1 MKLIS
6 RKSLVAV
13 ACSAAMITGATV
25 APAMAADLP
34 ALGSS
39 VGTTDKKDDAKKD
52 DEKKEDGKKEEGKKE
67 DGKGNNNAAAGS
79 AATPKEMGEWAKAI
93 AAIISTLTA
102 IWTFVQKFLLKK

>member
-25 APAMAADLP
+25 APAMAEEAP
-34 ALGSS
+34 ASTTANKPAGISSDISKAFQGSS
-39 VGTTDKKDDAKKD
+39 DTKEKTTTQAGDKDP
-52 DEKKEDGKKEEGKKE
+52 
-67 DGKGNNNAAAGS
+67 AAGS
-79 AATPKEMGEWAKAI
+79 AATPKEMGEWAKAV

>member
-25 APAMAADLP
+25 APAMAEEAPATTTPAPGISSDLF
-34 ALGSS
+34 AGAKGSS
-39 VGTTDKKDDAKKD
+39 DAAAKTTTQAGDKDP
-52 DEKKEDGKKEEGKKE
+52 
-67 DGKGNNNAAAGS
+67 AAGS
-79 AATPKEMGEWAKAI
+79 ATNPKEMGEWAKAV

>member
-13 ACSAAMITGATV
+13 ACSAAMITGTAV
-25 APAMAADLP
+25 APAMAADATPTTTP
-34 ALGSS
+34 APGISSDLFAGAKGSS
-39 VGTTDKKDDAKKD
+39 DNKTAEKTT
-52 DEKKEDGKKEEGKKE
+52 
-67 DGKGNNNAAAGS
+67 GNNDAGNEGS
-79 AATPKEMGEWAKAI
+79 ATTPKEMGEWAKAV

>member
-25 APAMAADLP
+25 APAMAAEKP
-34 ALGSS
+34 ATISSQLGNL
-39 VGTTDKKDDAKKD
+39 GKKDDATTTTTATTGTSESK
-52 DEKKEDGKKEEGKKE
+52 
-67 DGKGNNNAAAGS
+67 AAEPAGS
-79 AATPKEMGEWAKAI
+79 VESPKELGEWAKAV

>member
-25 APAMAADLP
+25 APAMAADAP
-34 ALGSS
+34 ATTTNNAPTISSDFGKFMAGSS
-39 VGTTDKKDDAKKD
+39 DTK
-52 DEKKEDGKKEEGKKE
+52 EKKKEATT
-67 DGKGNNNAAAGS
+67 GNNAGKNES
-79 AATPKEMGEWAKAI
+79 SSPAQMGEWAKAI
-93 AAIISTLTA
+93 AAVISTLTA

>member
-25 APAMAADLP
+25 APAMAVDLP

-52 DEKKEDGKKEEGKKE
+52 DEKKEDGKKE

-79 AATPKEMGEWAKAI
+79 VESPKELGEWAKAV

>member
-25 APAMAADLP
+25 APAMAADAGAPKPPSISSDL
-34 ALGSS
+34 AQFKAGSS
-39 VGTTDKKDDAKKD
+39 
-52 DEKKEDGKKEEGKKE
+52 DEKKDEKKKEAGAADNEQGK
-67 DGKGNNNAAAGS
+67 DNGS

-93 AAIISTLTA
+93 AAVISTLTA

>member
-25 APAMAADLP
+25 APAMAADATPTTTP
-34 ALGSS
+34 APGISSDLFAGAKGSS
-39 VGTTDKKDDAKKD
+39 DAAAKTTTQAGDKDP
-52 DEKKEDGKKEEGKKE
+52 
-67 DGKGNNNAAAGS
+67 AAGS
-79 AATPKEMGEWAKAI
+79 ATNPKEMGEWAKAV

>member
-25 APAMAADLP
+25 APAMAADATPTTTANKP
-34 ALGSS
+34 AGISSDLFAGAKGSS
-39 VGTTDKKDDAKKD
+39 DAAAKTTTQAGDKDP
-52 DEKKEDGKKEEGKKE
+52 
-67 DGKGNNNAAAGS
+67 AAGS
-79 AATPKEMGEWAKAI
+79 ATNPKEMGEWAKAV

>member
-25 APAMAADLP
+25 APAMAAEP
-34 ALGSS
+34 AKTTNNAPTISSDFGKFMAGSS
-39 VGTTDKKDDAKKD
+39 DIKK
-52 DEKKEDGKKEEGKKE
+52 DEKKKEAGAADNEQGK
-67 DGKGNNNAAAGS
+67 DNGS
-79 AATPKEMGEWAKAI
+79 AASPAQMGEWAKAI
-93 AAIISTLTA
+93 AAVISTLTA

>member
-25 APAMAADLP
+25 APAMAADAP
-34 ALGSS
+34 ATTTNNAPTISSDIAKTFKGSS
-39 VGTTDKKDDAKKD
+39 DSKPAETTT
-52 DEKKEDGKKEEGKKE
+52 
-67 DGKGNNNAAAGS
+67 AAAGNNAGNKQGS
-79 AATPKEMGEWAKAI
+79 AVNAKEMGDWAKAI

>member
-25 APAMAADLP
+25 APAMAADQP
-34 ALGSS
+34 AFGSS
-39 VGTTDKKDDAKKD
+39 VGNTDKKDDAKKD
-52 DEKKEDGKKEEGKKE
+52 DATPSTTAAAGNDNGDKGKK
-67 DGKGNNNAAAGS
+67 NAAAGS
-79 AATPKEMGEWAKAI
+79 VESPKELGEWAKAV

>member
-25 APAMAADLP
+25 APAMAADATATTTP
-34 ALGSS
+34 ATSSADLAAGAKGSS
-39 VGTTDKKDDAKKD
+39 DDKPAETT
-52 DEKKEDGKKEEGKKE
+52 
-67 DGKGNNNAAAGS
+67 GNNNAGNQGS

>member
-25 APAMAADLP
+25 APAMAADATPTTTP
-34 ALGSS
+34 AAMSSDLLAGAKGSS
-39 VGTTDKKDDAKKD
+39 DNKTAEKTT
-52 DEKKEDGKKEEGKKE
+52 
-67 DGKGNNNAAAGS
+67 GNNNAGNEGS

>member
-13 ACSAAMITGATV
+13 ACSAAMITGTAV
-25 APAMAADLP
+25 APAMAADATPTTTP
-34 ALGSS
+34 APGISSDLFAGAKGSS
-39 VGTTDKKDDAKKD
+39 DAAAKTTTQAGDKDP
-52 DEKKEDGKKEEGKKE
+52 
-67 DGKGNNNAAAGS
+67 AAGS
-79 AATPKEMGEWAKAI
+79 ATNPKEMGEWAKAV

>member
-25 APAMAADLP
+25 APAMAAEPAKTGSDL
-34 ALGSS
+34 ANFSSQFMAGSS
-39 VGTTDKKDDAKKD
+39 DTKEKEATTGNNAGKSNGSTVDAKQ
-52 DEKKEDGKKEEGKKE
+52 
-67 DGKGNNNAAAGS
+67 
-79 AATPKEMGEWAKAI
+79 MGEWAKAV
-93 AAIISTLTA
+93 AAVISTLTA

>member
-25 APAMAADLP
+25 APAMAAEP
-34 ALGSS
+34 GAGSANIVKSLG
-39 VGTTDKKDDAKKD
+39 KKDETTPSTTAAAGNENGDK
-52 DEKKEDGKKEEGKKE
+52 GKK
-67 DGKGNNNAAAGS
+67 NAAAGS
-79 AATPKEMGEWAKAI
+79 VESPKELGEWAKAV

>member
-6 RKSLVAV
+6 RKSLAAV

-25 APAMAADLP
+25 APAMAADATP
-34 ALGSS
+34 TNGSSNIVKALG
-39 VGTTDKKDDAKKD
+39 KKDDSTPSTT
-52 DEKKEDGKKEEGKKE
+52 
-67 DGKGNNNAAAGS
+67 AAAGNNAGKAEGS
-79 AATPKEMGEWAKAI
+79 STNPKEMGEWAKAI

>member
-13 ACSAAMITGATV
+13 ACSAAMITGTAV
-25 APAMAADLP
+25 APAMAAETGKTGADL
-34 ALGSS
+34 ANFSSQFKAGSS
-39 VGTTDKKDDAKKD
+39 DSTPSTTAAA
-52 DEKKEDGKKEEGKKE
+52 G
-67 DGKGNNNAAAGS
+67 NAAKDQGS
-79 AATPKEMGEWAKAI
+79 AATPKEMGEWAKAV

>member
-25 APAMAADLP
+25 APAMAEEAP
-34 ALGSS
+34 ATTTANKPAGISSDISKAFQGSS
-39 VGTTDKKDDAKKD
+39 DTKEKTTT
-52 DEKKEDGKKEEGKKE
+52 
-67 DGKGNNNAAAGS
+67 AAANEQGKNNGS

>member
-25 APAMAADLP
+25 APAMAAEPAKTGSDL
-34 ALGSS
+34 ANFSSQFMAGSS
-39 VGTTDKKDDAKKD
+39 DAK
-52 DEKKEDGKKEEGKKE
+52 EKEKTTAASGTEQGK
-67 DGKGNNNAAAGS
+67 NNGS
-79 AATPKEMGEWAKAI
+79 TVDAKQMGEWAKAV
-93 AAIISTLTA
+93 AAVISTLTA

>member
-13 ACSAAMITGATV
+13 ACSAAMITGTAV
-25 APAMAADLP
+25 APAMAEEATTTPTPGISSDLF
-34 ALGSS
+34 AGAKGSS
-39 VGTTDKKDDAKKD
+39 DAAAKTTTQAGDKDP
-52 DEKKEDGKKEEGKKE
+52 
-67 DGKGNNNAAAGS
+67 AAGS
-79 AATPKEMGEWAKAI
+79 ATNPKEMGEWAKAV

>member
-1 MKLIS
+1 MKLFS

-25 APAMAADLP
+25 APAMAAETGKTGADL
-34 ALGSS
+34 ANFSSQFKAGSS
-39 VGTTDKKDDAKKD
+39 ETK
-52 DEKKEDGKKEEGKKE
+52 EKATGGDQ
-67 DGKGNNNAAAGS
+67 GNNQGS
-79 AATPKEMGEWAKAI
+79 TATPKEMGEWAKAV

>member
-1 MKLIS
+1 MKLFS

-25 APAMAADLP
+25 APAMAAETGKTGADL
-34 ALGSS
+34 ANFSSQFKAGSS
-39 VGTTDKKDDAKKD
+39 DTKEKTT
-52 DEKKEDGKKEEGKKE
+52 
-67 DGKGNNNAAAGS
+67 AAGT
-79 AATPKEMGEWAKAI
+79 AAKNESSSPKEMGEWAKAV

>member
-25 APAMAADLP
+25 APAMAAEP
-34 ALGSS
+34 GAGSVNMVKSLG
-39 VGTTDKKDDAKKD
+39 KKDDSTPTTSTTGTS
-52 DEKKEDGKKEEGKKE
+52 EKKAEP
-67 DGKGNNNAAAGS
+67 AGS
-79 AATPKEMGEWAKAI
+79 VESPKELGEWAKAV